1 MKKPQKVYH
10 IHLQGQVQ
18 GVGFRPFVYKLA
30 KEFELCGWVSNSV
43 DGVHIEFNATEE
55 LADTFFAAVQKR
67 APALARIIAVE
78 MNPAPQQLYTNFE
91 IRSSEETGEATL
103 LLTPDVALCEEC
115 RTELR
120 NPADRRHSYP
130 FITCT
135 NCGPRYSIIEKLPYD
150 RPYTAMKAFPM
161 CMVCAAEYEE
171 PLDRRY
177 YSQTNSCA
185 VCGITLQWHS
195 KEEGLLGGS
204 ESDIINRA
212 VEYILAGKIVAVKGI
227 GGFLLCCDAG
237 NEKAVVELRA
247 RKHRP
252 SKPFALMYP
261 SLDMLTEDAVVHP
274 EEAQELAGP
283 SAPILLLE
291 LKNDR
296 SNNLAMN
303 AIAPGLNQI
312 GVMAPYAPL
321 FEQLLYQL
329 QRPIVATSGNRSNA
343 PIVFDNTTALLEL
356 PEIADA
362 LLCHNRDI
370 VTPQDDSVIRFTPR
384 YRQRIVLRRSRG
396 LAPTFIQPGLLLP
409 DKSVLA
415 MGAQLKS
422 AFALT
427 HKGNLYL
434 SQYLGDLESYDTERS
449 FQLTINHLLRLF
461 SARPEAVLTD
471 GHPDYFSTRLGR
483 ELAAEWNVPI
493 IQHQHHRAHFAAV
506 LAENNLLQAQEPI
519 LGVIWDGT
527 GLGDDGQV
535 WGGEFFLF
543 DGKSILRIAQLG
555 YFPFIL
561 GNKMPREPRIAALA
575 ACGNI
580 PGANALLEP
589 HFSQTEWSVYRQLL
603 SKEDNLQT
611 SSMGRLFDAAAAL
624 LGLSLCSSYEG
635 EAAMLL
641 ENAALREFQKKGYD
655 GLPALVAVEAL
666 SENLSPQAL
675 LQPIAAGVL
684 RGEPIGELAA
694 RFHLSLSDWV
704 EHIARS
710 RQVRRIAFSGGVFQ
724 NALLT
729 DLLIHRLQHKFSLYF
744 HRELSPNDENIAF
757 GQVALDSVQTLHAT
771 SVKGVTNNKHE

>member
-1 MKKPQKVYH
+1 MKKTQKVYR

-30 KEFELCGWVSNSV
+30 KEFELCGWVNNSV
-43 DGVHIEFNATEE
+43 DGVHIEFNAAEE
-55 LADTFFAAVQKR
+55 LGDAFFQAVQKR
-67 APALARIIAVE
+67 APVLARITAADMIE
-78 MNPAPQQLYTNFE
+78 APWKIYTNFE
-91 IRSSEETGEATL
+91 IRNSEETGEANL
-103 LLTPDVALCEEC
+103 LLTPDVALCREC
-115 RTELR
+115 RMELHD
-120 NPADRRHSYP
+120 PANRRFCYP

-135 NCGPRYSIIEKLPYD
+135 NCGPRYSIIQKLPYD
-150 RPYTAMKAFPM
+150 RPYTTMKAFPM
-161 CMVCAAEYEE
+161 CMVCATEYEE
-171 PLDRRY
+171 PLNRRY
-177 YSQTNSCA
+177 YSQTNSCT
-185 VCGITLQWHS
+185 VCGIALQWHS
-195 KEEGLLGGS
+195 KEEGSLEGDD
-204 ESDIINRA
+204 SDLINRA
-212 VEYILAGKIVAVKGI
+212 VAYILAGKIVAVKGI

-237 NEKAVVELRA
+237 NEKAVMELRM

-261 SLDMLTEDAVVHP
+261 SLEMLTEEALVSS
-274 EEAQELAGP
+274 EEAWELTGSA
-283 SAPILLLE
+283 APILLLE

-296 SNNLAMN
+296 SNNLAIS

-312 GVMAPYAPL
+312 GAMLPYAPL
-321 FEQLLYQL
+321 FERLLHQL

-343 PIVFDNTTALLEL
+343 PIVFDNATALREL

-396 LAPTFIQPGLLLP
+396 LAPTFIQPELLLP

-434 SQYLGDLESYDTERS
+434 SQYLGDLENYDTERS
-449 FQLTINHLLRLF
+449 FQLTIKHLTRLF

-471 GHPDYFSTRLGR
+471 PHPDYFSTRLGQQ
-483 ELAAEWNVPI
+483 LAAEWNVPV
-493 IQHQHHRAHFAAV
+493 IQYQHHRAHFAAV
-506 LAENNLLQAQEPI
+506 LAENNLLQEQDPI

-543 DGKSILRIAQLG
+543 DGNSMPRVAQLG

-561 GNKMPREPRIAALA
+561 GNKMPREPRISALA
-575 ACGNI
+575 TCGNV
-580 PGANALLEP
+580 PEAKVLLEP
-589 HFSQTEWSVYRQLL
+589 HFSRTEWSIYNRLL
-603 SKEDNLQT
+603 SKEDNLHS

-624 LGLSLCSSYEG
+624 LGLSLQSSYEG

-641 ENAALREFQKKGYD
+641 ENAALRVFQQIGYD
-655 GLPALVAVEAL
+655 GLPGLLAIEKL
-666 SENLSPQAL
+666 SENLPPQAL

-684 RGEPIGELAA
+684 RGEPAGELAA
-694 RFHLSLSDWV
+694 RFHRSLVDWV
-704 EHIARS
+704 EHVARC
-710 RQVRRIAFSGGVFQ
+710 RQVGRIAFSGGVFQ
-724 NALLT
+724 NAVLT

-757 GQVALDSVQTLHAT
+757 GQVMLAGGGERRCMQRLYKQRT
-771 SVKGVTNNKHE
+771 